1 MRVFAIVNPISG
13 ARADPTVAT
22 RRVAAL
28 RAAAGRRGLD
38 VEILLTERAGHAR
51 ELAAASVAAGA
62 DLVIAWGGDG
72 TINEVGAAL
81 IGTSTVLAVVPAGSG
96 NGLAAALAVPRI
108 PEFAID
114 AAFDGPARTIDAGMM
129 AGRPFF
135 NIGGVGF
142 DARIAHLFNRQ
153 PVGRRGK
160 WPYVRL
166 AVAEGF
172 RYSAAEY
179 TLEIDGDV
187 RTLRAFLVAFANGR
201 EFGMG
206 ARIAPQAAL
215 DDGMLDVTIVEHRP
229 VLALFWHA
237 RHLATGRPDRA
248 ACVSI
253 RQAKTAAIS
262 SDRPMEF
269 HVDGE
274 TGVARGTIDVRV
286 IPGALTVKVP
296 GLPRR

>member
-1 MRVFAIVNPISG
+1 MRVIAIVNPISG
-13 ARADPTVAT
+13 ARADPTAAP

-28 RAAAGRRGLD
+28 RAAAARRGLD

-51 ELAAASVAAGA
+51 ELAASSVAAGA

-72 TINEVGAAL
+72 TINEVGGAL
-81 IGTSTVLAVVPAGSG
+81 IGTSTMLGVVPAGSG
-96 NGLAAALAVPRI
+96 NGLAAALAIPRN
-108 PEFAID
+108 PALAID
-114 AAFDGPARTIDAGMM
+114 AALDGRARRIDAGMM

-142 DARIAHLFNRQ
+142 DARVAQLFNRQ

-160 WPYVRL
+160 WPYVKL

-179 TLEIDGDV
+179 TLTIDGDS
-187 RTLRAFLVAFANGR
+187 RTLRAFLIAFANGR

-215 DDGMLDVTIVEHRP
+215 DDGILDVTIVEPRSP
-229 VLALFWHA
+229 LALIWHA

-253 RQAKTAAIS
+253 AHARTATID

-269 HVDGE
+269 QVDGE
-274 TGVARGTIDVRV
+274 CGVARGTIDVRV
-286 IPGALTVKVP
+286 IPGALTVKTAKW
-296 GLPRR
+296 